1 MLGPALGPG
10 YVAVNK
16 LGIGLVP
23 WNDAFVFTCC
33 EEKSGTR
40 RTCKWTGLCAGVR
53 AGDPEEVTLTL
64 GSEAQTWS

>member
-16 LGIGLVP
+16 METGLVP

-33 EEKSGTR
+33 EKSGTR
-40 RTCKWTGLCAGVR
+40 RTYKWTGLCVGVR